1 MLSPS
6 NPEMMKTCLLAFV
19 ALAISVGQRVGFAAD
34 RPNIVV
40 MLVDDLGMMDTSVPF
55 ILDAKGSPKRE
66 PLNDFYRTPNLERL
80 ADRGVRFN
88 QFCAMSVCSPTRVSI
103 MTGQNSA
110 RHRVTNW
117 INPVKDN
124 TGPLGPT
131 DWRWEGL
138 DRNDVTLA
146 RILKSEGYRTIHV
159 GKGHFGPRD
168 SEGADPLNLG
178 FEVNVGGTSAG
189 QPPSYYGAKSFG
201 SGKAV
206 EEKSSLPGLTAYHG
220 KEIFLTEALTL
231 EANRHVED
239 AVRSERPFFLY
250 FAQYGVHAPFN
261 SDPRFADH
269 YRESGK
275 PAAAQSF
282 ATLVE
287 GVDKSLGDVWSNLER
302 LGVAQNTMII
312 FLGDNGSDAPLGDAH
327 SVGSAA
333 PLRGKKGS
341 HYEGGM
347 RVPFVAAW
355 GADGGSAAVKTPIAK
370 GTVQTQMGAVY
381 DLFPTVLELV
391 GAQCPQGHIVDG
403 TSLRTLF
410 TGRRDEGR
418 GERFL
423 MHYPHAPHRSDYFTS
438 LRDGRWKLVY
448 HYFPSPTSLAGHYEL
463 FDLETD
469 PYEQNDQS
477 SSYRPKLREMVA
489 LMKGELER
497 QGALLPRASELSGP
511 AVIAVP

>member
-1 MLSPS
+1 M
-6 NPEMMKTCLLAFV
+6 TRRCLRLIV
-19 ALAISVGQRVGFAAD
+19 QLTLWVLVGCPVGFGAD

-40 MLVDDLGMMDTSVPF
+40 MLVDDLGVMDSSVPF
-55 ILDAKGSPKRE
+55 ITDREGNLKRQ

-80 ADRGVRFN
+80 AARGVRFN

-117 INPVKDN
+117 INPTKDN
-124 TGPLGPT
+124 AGPLGPN
-131 DWRWEGL
+131 DWRWKGL
-138 DRNDVTLA
+138 NKKDVTLA
-146 RILKSEGYRTIHV
+146 RILKTGGYRTIHV
-159 GKGHFGPRD
+159 GKGHFGPSD

-178 FEVNVGGTSAG
+178 FDVNVGGTSAG

-201 SGKAV
+201 SGRTS
-206 EEKSSLPGLTAYHG
+206 EKRPQLPGLEAYHG

-231 EANRHVED
+231 EANRHVEE
-239 AVRSERPFFLY
+239 AVRSNRPFFLY
-250 FAQYGVHAPFN
+250 FAHYGVHAPFN
-261 SDPRFADH
+261 SDPRFAEH
-269 YRESGK
+269 YKKSGK
-275 PAAAQSF
+275 SAAAQAF

-302 LGVAQNTMII
+302 LGVARDTMII

-327 SVGSAA
+327 AVSCAA

-355 GADGGSAAVKTPIAK
+355 GADGGSHASETPVAK
-370 GTVQTQMGAVY
+370 GAVQCQMGAVY
-381 DLFPTVLELV
+381 DLFPTVLEIA
-391 GAQCPQGHIVDG
+391 GGEAPRGHIVDG

-410 TGRRDEGR
+410 TGKRDGER

-423 MHYPHAPHRSDYFTS
+423 MHYPHAPHRSDYFTA
-438 LRDGRWKLVY
+438 LRNGRWKLIY
-448 HYFPSPTSLAGHYEL
+448 HYFPTSISRGSHYEL
-463 FDLETD
+463 FDLESD
-469 PYEQNDQS
+469 PFEQDDKS
-477 SSYRPKLREMVA
+477 HTHKAVVREMVL
-489 LMKGELER
+489 LMKAELDRE
-497 QGALLPRASELSGP
+497 GALLPRDSDGSGDTAIEIP
-511 AVIAVP
+511 